1 MQRTT
6 DPSVEP
12 VRAGVVGVGNMGRH
26 HARVYNELPGVTLAG
41 VHDVDEE
48 RAKAVAAD
56 YATSAY
62 TESELFA
69 NVDVVSIVVPTE
81 HHYELTLRAI
91 ENDVDVLVEKPFV
104 ADPSQGQIL
113 LELARR
119 KGCTIQV
126 GHVER
131 FNPAIVALDAVVP
144 DLDVI
149 AVTAR
154 RLGPPIDRSVGDS
167 VVMDLMIH
175 DLDVVLSLLDES
187 VESVAAFETQGGQHV
202 SALLSFENG
211 VIGDFTASRVTQQ
224 KVRTLSITAAECQV
238 NVDYVNRSV
247 DIHRHSLPSYI
258 EHDGDV
264 RYRHESIVERP
275 TVDNGEPL
283 KKELAAFVEAARTGT
298 EPLVS
303 GEEALRALEL
313 ARMIERRAANRPEA
327 TVR

>member
-1 MQRTT
+1 MSRTT
-6 DPSVEP
+6 DPSVDT

-48 RAKAVAAD
+48 RAKEVA
-56 YATSAY
+56 SAY
-62 TESELFA
+62 GSTAYSESALFER
-69 NVDVVSIVVPTE
+69 VDVDSIVVPTRY
-81 HHYELTLRAI
+81 HYELTKRAL
-91 ENDVDVLVEKPFV
+91 EADVDVLVEKPFV
-104 ADPSQGQIL
+104 IDPSDGEDL

-119 KGCTIQV
+119 RGRTIQV
-126 GHVER
+126 GHIER
-131 FNPAIVALDAVVP
+131 FNPAIDALEDVVA

-154 RLGPPIDRSVGDS
+154 RLGPPIDRSLGDS

-175 DLDVVLSLLDES
+175 DLDIVLSLLDEP
-187 VESVAAFETQGGQHV
+187 VESMAAFETQEGQHV
-202 SALLSFENG
+202 SAILSFENG
-211 VIGDFTASRVTQQ
+211 VVGGFTASRVTQQ
-224 KVRTLSITAAECQV
+224 KVRTLEITAAECQV
-238 NVDYVNRSV
+238 NVDYLNRSV

-275 TVDNGEPL
+275 MIDNGEPL
-283 KKELAAFVEAARTGT
+283 KKELTAFVEAAKAGT
-298 EPLVS
+298 TPPVT

-313 ARMIERRAANRPEA
+313 ARAIERRSVGHPEA